1 MIDVHNHLGGG
12 KATLTPQRVA
22 KYLEVMD
29 ATGVQTVVNL
39 DGGWDER
46 LSRRSRPSTTP
57 IPAGSSTF
65 ALINFDGI
73 DEPGWTEREL
83 KRLEAGFKAGAK
95 GLKIHKSLGLGHR
108 DGRAG

>member
-1 MIDVHNHLGGG
+1 ME
-12 KATLTPQRVA
+12 TLA
-22 KYLEVMD
+22 
-29 ATGVQTVVNL
+29 AL
-39 DGGWDER
+39 DNAHPGR
-46 LSRRSRPSTTP
+46 FL
-57 IPAGSSTF
+57 TF

-108 DGRAG
+108 DSSGRLIAGG